1 MNQEQKDA
9 IRKKELEKLD
19 RIFKVL
25 PPDKKSLIDNL
36 KHQAAFMVSFM
47 AELQETLDREGA
59 VDQFEQGSQKFLR
72 EHPAAKIYNTTMRN
86 YLSVIKQLLAL
97 LPPEEAKAAKDEFAA
112 FIQKAVK

>member
-1 MNQEQKDA
+1 MDQKQKDK

-59 VDQFEQGSQKFLR
+59 VD
-72 EHPAAKIYNTTMRN
+72 
-86 YLSVIKQLLAL
+86 
-97 LPPEEAKAAKDEFAA
+97 
-112 FIQKAVK
+112 